1 MKKTN
6 FAFMAFASGKESTE
20 GNAVKRYIGVG
31 SVFVL
36 AVNPNKAE
44 LEKLYNTQLEND
56 PEYLGEVEVGE
67 DKHKVQNVRLDF
79 IVKTDAEKCGG
90 IEFTTKVAFFIRKEY
105 RYNRNQTK
113 VQVIDKYGRTAWVT
127 VEQAKAH
134 EIPVYKNGPANI
146 DKDFRPA
153 YHGEEE
159 LTNFIKA
166 YLNIPNVMKYVN
178 NTWVMVDKPEDCEAR
193 LESIAEYFKGNF
205 KELRDVIA
213 LQPNNKVKV
222 LFGVRTTDDNKQY
235 QAVYNQMF
243 LKNNITDYSKLDA
256 DLQERKA
263 AGAYPTT
270 EFTVGDLKEYDVES
284 TDLSNSGAAGLGL
297 VEPLDAMPVTPTTPH
312 VDGVYINNLKA
323 TGANIAA
330 LLSGLP
336 ESIVQNVVLQD
347 VEIESQMGI
356 QARYVSG
363 AIINTKVESADGKPI
378 VRGPDYR
385 MREAR

>member
-1 MKKTN
+1 MNKNKIGYT
-6 FAFMAFASGKESTE
+6 FMAFAKGAESKE
-20 GNAVKRYIGVG
+20 GNKIVRYTGIAP
-31 SVFVL
+31 VFVL

-56 PEYLGEVEVGE
+56 PEYLSEIEVGE

-79 IVKTDAEKCGG
+79 IVKTDADRCSG

-105 RYNRNQTK
+105 RYNRDQTK

-127 VEQAKAH
+127 IEQAKAH

-146 DKDFRPA
+146 DKGYRPA

-159 LTNFIKA
+159 LTKFIKA

-178 NTWVMVDKPEDCEAR
+178 NTWVMVDNPEDCEAR
-193 LESIAEYFKGNF
+193 LEHIENYFKGDF

-213 LQPNNKVKV
+213 LQPNNRVKV
-222 LFGVRTTDDNKQY
+222 LFGVKTTNDNKQY

-243 LKNNITDYSKLDA
+243 LRNITTDYSKLDA

-270 EFTVGDLKEYDVES
+270 EFTVGELKEYNVEA
-284 TDLSNSGAAGLGL
+284 TDLSNSGASGDMPFPPANDAGG
-297 VEPLDAMPVTPTTPH
+297 TPW
-312 VDGVYINNLKA
+312 DF
-323 TGANIAA
+323 
-330 LLSGLP
+330 
-336 ESIVQNVVLQD
+336 
-347 VEIESQMGI
+347 
-356 QARYVSG
+356 
-363 AIINTKVESADGKPI
+363 GK
-378 VRGPDYR
+378 
-385 MREAR
+385 

>member
-1 MKKTN
+1 MSKNNKKVGY
-6 FAFMAFASGKESTE
+6 AFMAFSKGNVSSE
-20 GNAVKRYIGVG
+20 GNSVKRYVGVG

-44 LEKLYNTQLEND
+44 LEKLYNTQIEND

-67 DKHKVQNVRLDF
+67 DKHKVQNARLDF

-105 RYNRNQTK
+105 RYNRDQTK

-127 VEQAKAH
+127 VEQAKNH

-146 DKDFRPA
+146 DKDYRPA
-153 YHGEEE
+153 YVGEED

-193 LESIAEYFKGNF
+193 LENIAEYFKGNF

-284 TDLSNSGAAGLGL
+284 TDLSNSGAAG
-297 VEPLDAMPVTPTTPH
+297 DMPFPAGDTASGTPW
-312 VDGVYINNLKA
+312 DF
-323 TGANIAA
+323 
-330 LLSGLP
+330 
-336 ESIVQNVVLQD
+336 
-347 VEIESQMGI
+347 
-356 QARYVSG
+356 
-363 AIINTKVESADGKPI
+363 GK
-378 VRGPDYR
+378 
-385 MREAR
+385 

>member
-20 GNAVKRYIGVG
+20 GSAVKRYVGVAP
-31 SVFVL
+31 VYVL
-36 AVNPNKAE
+36 AVNPNKSE

-56 PEYLGEVEVGE
+56 PEYLGETEVGE
-67 DKHKVQNVRLDF
+67 EKRKVANVRLDF
-79 IVKTDAEKCGG
+79 IVKTDSEKCGG
-90 IEFTTKVAFFIRKEY
+90 IEFTTKIPFFIRKEY
-105 RYNRNQTK
+105 RINRDGSK

-127 VEQAKAH
+127 KEQCQAH

-146 DKDFRPA
+146 DKDYRPA
-153 YHGEEE
+153 FHGEEE

-213 LQPNNKVKV
+213 LQPNNKVKA
-222 LFGVRTTDDNKQY
+222 LFGVRSTDDNKQY

-243 LKNNITDYSKLDA
+243 LKNNINDYSKLDA

-263 AGAYPTT
+263 AGAYSNT
-270 EFTVGDLKEYDVES
+270 EFEVCELKEYNVES
-284 TDLSNSGAAGLGL
+284 TDLSNSSSN
-297 VEPLDAMPVTPTTPH
+297 DMPFPSAESSETPW
-312 VDGVYINNLKA
+312 GFNN
-323 TGANIAA
+323 
-330 LLSGLP
+330 
-336 ESIVQNVVLQD
+336 
-347 VEIESQMGI
+347 
-356 QARYVSG
+356 
-363 AIINTKVESADGKPI
+363 
-378 VRGPDYR
+378 
-385 MREAR
+385 

>member
-1 MKKTN
+1 MNKNKIGYT
-6 FAFMAFASGKESTE
+6 FMAFAKGVESKE
-20 GNAVKRYIGVG
+20 GNKIARYTGIAP
-31 SVFVL
+31 VFIL

-44 LEKLYNTQLEND
+44 LEKLYNTQLENN
-56 PEYLGEVEVGE
+56 PEYLSEIEVGE

-79 IVKTDAEKCGG
+79 IVKTDAEKCNG

-105 RYNRNQTK
+105 RYNRDQTK

-146 DKDFRPA
+146 DKDYRPA

-159 LTNFIKA
+159 LTNFIKV

-178 NTWVMVDKPEDCEAR
+178 NTWIMVDNPQECEAR
-193 LESIAEYFKGNF
+193 LENIAEYFKGNF

-235 QAVYNQMF
+235 QVVYNQMF
-243 LKNNITDYSKLDA
+243 LKNTITDYSKLDV

-270 EFTVGDLKEYDVES
+270 EFTVGDLKEYNVEATNFS
-284 TDLSNSGAAGLGL
+284 DPASGTD
-297 VEPLDAMPVTPTTPH
+297 MPFVLADSVTPW
-312 VDGVYINNLKA
+312 DFRK
-323 TGANIAA
+323 
-330 LLSGLP
+330 
-336 ESIVQNVVLQD
+336 
-347 VEIESQMGI
+347 
-356 QARYVSG
+356 
-363 AIINTKVESADGKPI
+363 
-378 VRGPDYR
+378 
-385 MREAR
+385 

>member
-1 MKKTN
+1 MEKNNKRIGI
-6 FAFMAFASGKESTE
+6 AMMAFSKGNVSSE
-20 GNAVKRYIGVG
+20 GNVVKRYTGIAP
-31 SVFVL
+31 VFIL
-36 AVNPNKAE
+36 AVNPNKTE
-44 LEKLYNTQLEND
+44 LEKLYNTQLENN
-56 PEYLGEVEVGE
+56 PEYLSEIEVGE

-90 IEFTTKVAFFIRKEY
+90 IEFTTKVAFFLRKEY
-105 RYNRNQTK
+105 RYNRDQTK
-113 VQVIDKYGRTAWVT
+113 VQIIDKYGRTAWVT
-127 VEQAKAH
+127 VEQAKNH
-134 EIPVYKNGPANI
+134 EIPVYKNGPAHI
-146 DKDFRPA
+146 DKDYRPA

-193 LESIAEYFKGNF
+193 LENIAEYFKGNF

-222 LFGVRTTDDNKQY
+222 LFGVRITDDNKQY

-270 EFTVGDLKEYDVES
+270 EFTVGDLKEYNVES
-284 TDLSNSGAAGLGL
+284 TDFSNSGASGDI
-297 VEPLDAMPVTPTTPH
+297 PFPPND
-312 VDGVYINNLKA
+312 NN
-323 TGANIAA
+323 
-330 LLSGLP
+330 SP
-336 ESIVQNVVLQD
+336 WD
-347 VEIESQMGI
+347 F
-356 QARYVSG
+356 
-363 AIINTKVESADGKPI
+363 GK
-378 VRGPDYR
+378 
-385 MREAR
+385 

>member
-6 FAFMAFASGKESTE
+6 FVFMAFAKGAESKE
-20 GNAVKRYIGVG
+20 GNVVKRYIGVG

-36 AVNPNKAE
+36 AVNPNKVE

-56 PEYLGEVEVGE
+56 PEYLSEVEVGE

-79 IVKTDAEKCGG
+79 IVKTDADRCSG

-105 RYNRNQTK
+105 RYNRDQTK

-127 VEQAKAH
+127 IEQAKAH

-146 DKDFRPA
+146 DKDYRPA

-159 LTNFIKA
+159 LTKFIKA

-178 NTWVMVDKPEDCEAR
+178 NTWVMVDNPEDCEAR
-193 LESIAEYFKGNF
+193 LEHIEDYFKGDF

-213 LQPNNKVKV
+213 LQPNNRVKV

-243 LKNNITDYSKLDA
+243 LRNITTDYSKLDA
-256 DLQERKA
+256 DLQERKN

-270 EFTVGDLKEYDVES
+270 EFTVSDLKEYNVEA
-284 TDLSNSGAAGLGL
+284 TDLSNSGTSS
-297 VEPLDAMPVTPTTPH
+297 DMPFPPTETGGTPW
-312 VDGVYINNLKA
+312 DF
-323 TGANIAA
+323 
-330 LLSGLP
+330 
-336 ESIVQNVVLQD
+336 
-347 VEIESQMGI
+347 
-356 QARYVSG
+356 
-363 AIINTKVESADGKPI
+363 GK
-378 VRGPDYR
+378 
-385 MREAR
+385 

>member
-1 MKKTN
+1 MKKSFVN
-6 FAFMAFASGKESTE
+6 MAFSKGVESKEVEFKLYT
-20 GNAVKRYIGVG
+20 GVG
-31 SVFVL
+31 TVQVV
-36 AVNPNKAE
+36 AVNPTKDK
-44 LEKLYNTQLEND
+44 LEAIYGRTFDND
-56 PEYLGEVEVGE
+56 PAYVSEVTVGE
-67 DKHKVQNVRLDF
+67 GNKVLNARIDF
-79 IVKTDAEKCGG
+79 IIKTVADKCDG
-90 IEFTTKVAFFIRKEY
+90 IDYVTKMPFFIQKEY
-105 RYNRNQTK
+105 RYNRDKTK

-146 DKDFRPA
+146 DKGYRPA

-193 LESIAEYFKGNF
+193 LESIDEYFKGNF

-222 LFGVRTTDDNKQY
+222 LFGVRTADDNKQY

-284 TDLSNSGAAGLGL
+284 TDLSNSDAAG
-297 VEPLDAMPVTPTTPH
+297 DMPFPAGGPSW
-312 VDGVYINNLKA
+312 DF
-323 TGANIAA
+323 
-330 LLSGLP
+330 
-336 ESIVQNVVLQD
+336 
-347 VEIESQMGI
+347 
-356 QARYVSG
+356 
-363 AIINTKVESADGKPI
+363 GK
-378 VRGPDYR
+378 
-385 MREAR
+385 